1 MELSTK
7 NTEFSD
13 FTDFLFRN
21 RDNMIN
27 DIRVEFNQDYEPPS
41 RPRRQYEKKGGYG
54 RGGFNKRGGYNKGGY
69 GRRDDREYR
78 RDDRDYGY
86 NKRGRGGYNRDRR
99 GGGGY
104 RQRRRGYSPSK
115 NSRTLLG
122 KGFPYDVDKDDVKEF
137 FKPKFDRYVEYVY
150 FINDRSG
157 RFTGDCYIIFD
168 DDEAAQDA

>member
-1 MELSTK
+1 
-7 NTEFSD
+7 
-13 FTDFLFRN
+13 
-21 RDNMIN
+21 MIN
-27 DIRVEFNQDYEPPS
+27 DIRVDFDEDYDPPS
-41 RPRRQYEKKGGYG
+41 RPRRQYERKGGY
-54 RGGFNKRGGYNKGGY
+54 RGGYNNKRGGYNRGGYNKGGY

-86 NKRGRGGYNRDRR
+86 NKRGRGRGGYDRDRR

-104 RQRRRGYSPSK
+104 RGRRRGYSPSK

-168 DDEAAQDA
+168 DDDAAMQA